1 MQKVEANSAKSYA
14 KLTPLIQFQ
23 DEVAAGTGELPSPL
37 PSVIHSLCHSRF
49 LFSSSSVLWTRPVRG
64 L

>member
-23 DEVAAGTGELPSPL
+23 DEVAAGTGELPL
-37 PSVIHSLCHSRF
+37 PSALIHSF
-49 LFSSSSVLWTRPVRG
+49 LQFSSSDVV
-64 L
+64 